1 MTRDFVIGVDMGGT
15 NLRCAAVSRAGKI
28 LLMQTRPANASDSA
42 ASVADNIV
50 AGVLS
55 LENSARRLGKT
66 VGIGVAVPG
75 PLNVSTG
82 IVYAAPHVKAWR
94 SFPLRRKLE
103 SALGRRVIIENDA
116 NAWAL
121 GEFWR
126 GAARGR
132 RHVVLLTL
140 GTGVGGALIVDG
152 RLVHGRTGMAAE
164 LGHVTVEPNGMPCDC
179 GASGCLEAYASA
191 SGMRGLLAKES
202 KSRRTLR
209 SRYLDRQGNFSVR
222 QMTAAARAGDARA
235 RRIFAIAGRYLG
247 IAIASF
253 INIFNPEMIVIGGG
267 VGGALRL
274 MRSEMMREVRA
285 RAFKDAVAQTRIVR
299 AALGGGAGV
308 IGAAKAALDA
318 IEIKV

>member
-1 MTRDFVIGVDMGGT
+1 MTREYVIGVDMGGT
-15 NLRCAAVSRAGKI
+15 NLRCAAVSRGGRI
-28 LLMQTRPANASDSA
+28 LLMQASPANASDSA
-42 ASVADNIV
+42 ARVADNIV
-50 AGVLS
+50 AGVFS
-55 LENSARRLGKT
+55 LEKSARRFGKPIA
-66 VGIGVAVPG
+66 IGVAVPG
-75 PLNVSTG
+75 PLNVTTG
-82 IVYAAPHVKAWR
+82 VVYAAPHVKAWR
-94 SFPLRRKLE
+94 SFPLRRRLQ
-103 SALGRRVIIENDA
+103 SALGRRVIVENDA

-132 RHVVLLTL
+132 RNVVLLTL

-164 LGHVTVEPNGMPCDC
+164 LGHVTVEPDGMRCDC

-191 SGMRGLLAKES
+191 SGMRGLLAKELTA
-202 KSRRTLR
+202 RPIP

-222 QMTAAARAGDARA
+222 RMTVSARSGDARA
-235 RRIFAIAGRYLG
+235 KRIFAVAGRYLG
-247 IAIASF
+247 IAIGSF

-267 VGGALRL
+267 VGGALWL
-274 MRSEMMREVRA
+274 MRSEMMREVRG

-299 AALGGGAGV
+299 AALGGGAGA

-318 IEIKV
+318 VEIET